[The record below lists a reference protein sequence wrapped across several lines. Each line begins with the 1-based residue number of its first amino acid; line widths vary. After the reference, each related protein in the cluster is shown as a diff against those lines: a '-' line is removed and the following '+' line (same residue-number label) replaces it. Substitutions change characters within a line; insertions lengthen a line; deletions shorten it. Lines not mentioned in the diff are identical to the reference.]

1 MSNTPSPEKS
11 ARHVAIVMDGN
22 GRWATAR
29 GLERLKGHAR
39 GVDRVREIVGVAP
52 DHGIKYLTIFAFSTE
67 NWKRSGREVT
77 GLMSLF
83 RRYIRKEAKTMMR
96 DDVRVRFIGERT
108 QLGEKLRNLMG
119 DLEQQT
125 LNNTTLNLTVALN
138 YGGRDE
144 ITRAVRRMGEATKA
158 GDLNPEDITEDTIS
172 SYLDTADLPDPD
184 LVIRTSGENR
194 TSNFLPWQAA
204 YAEYVFT
211 PIAWPEFTEEELVNT
226 LNLYRDR
233 DRRFGANLSA

>member
-1 MSNTPSPEKS
+1 MSNSPSPEKS
-11 ARHVAIVMDGN
+11 ARHIAIVMDGN

-39 GVDRVREIVGVAP
+39 GVDRVREIVDVAP
-52 DHGIKYLTIFAFSTE
+52 DHGVEFLTIFAFSTE
-67 NWKRSGREVT
+67 NWKRSAREVT

-83 RRYIRKEAKTMMR
+83 RRYIRKEAVTMMR
-96 DDVRVRFIGERT
+96 DDVRVRFIGDRSK
-108 QLGEKLRNLMG
+108 LGRKLRALMD
-119 DLEQQT
+119 DLEHQT
-125 LNNTTLNLTVALN
+125 INNKTLNLTVALN

-144 ITRAVRRMGEATKA
+144 ITRAVQRMAVAVQA
-158 GDLNPEDITEDTIS
+158 GDLNPDDITEDAIS
-172 SYLDTADLPDPD
+172 GYLDTADLPDPD

-211 PIAWPEFTEEELVNT
+211 ETAWPDFAETQLVKT
-226 LNLYRDR
+226 LELYRDR
-233 DRRFGANLSA
+233 DRRFGASKSA